1 MDENRPELMDIYNNT
16 EVVSTEDLWVVLI
29 NG

>member
-1 MDENRPELMDIYNNT
+1 MDENRPELMDIENNT
-16 EVVSTEDLWVVLI
+16 EVVSTEDLWVALI